1 VSPWL
6 QERRGLLRGPARRF
20 VGGAPDPGRWG
31 GGFYANMREA
41 PPARGVRVCEVS
53 PVAGRDSGVLAAA
66 TPRSLEVVR
75 DPGGEAVRL
84 LAAAAPG
91 DGSWPAETGHDCAGA
106 GAAAPGWAR
115 DGGAVA
121 FDFELSAQL
130 NFAPLA
136 PPDRLLN
143 QLVRTAASR
152 RGDGVWVQAVFALG
166 GEWLARAAREHHAAL
181 ERAAAGGGKTAG
193 LAERLGAH
201 YAARASSPLVALSV
215 RGAVLS
221 PEPLEAVGALAAA
234 LSSVRVESDALAP
247 FTYPAGPALP
257 WLESRALASPRA
269 LALLAA
275 NASAWGGSR
284 LGDGL
289 DLSPVLAATPAELA
303 ALLRLP
309 DDPALRV
316 GYRRRRRGGPEGA
329 VLGHDLSSGD
339 YAGLRTSPAC
349 LALEHAGS
357 HVYVLGGTGTGKTS
371 LLRSIMMHL
380 ATPKAGAPGRAV
392 IVIDVKDDDA
402 LAYLA
407 QVGPN
412 AVRDGRVTYI
422 DVNRTDF
429 AINPLELPPHEGG
442 ARDLVVSRH
451 VGHVLSM
458 LKEVYLQQHLLVQVE
473 RVMRLLLAHLY
484 SRTPTPT
491 MADLYALITQCI
503 GDPTAAARRMAASS
517 PGLEQALA
525 SLSRMPRDSWIPLVN
540 RIEPF
545 AADPYMR
552 SRLCAR
558 RGTVDFGR
566 MLEPGR
572 VTIFRVPEA
581 ETPAHAHAVMP
592 AVIAAGAWNALLARA
607 ESGRERTP
615 VTLFLD
621 EFQMMRNVEM
631 LGAMLSRGR
640 SLGLGLVLAH
650 QNRSQ
655 VGAALLDTIAGNATT
670 HICGRVLGADARAV
684 ATALDPA
691 HAATLEDQL
700 SGLPNR
706 AFLISRTPPDG
717 AERAPPARFEAH
729 APPPALLGAA
739 ELGGLM
745 GRMSEEHRPG
755 AGGQPPPPGLWRSEL
770 AVELPTRLEWHIL
783 LSLRAAP
790 ATLTA
795 LARGAVGAGL
805 IKERHG
811 ASAALASMERRGLVR
826 REGPGAPYSL
836 AGGAGAYLP
845 GGFGA
850 VGRAEGVEGAARA
863 AFGHYASMGHFVAVA
878 AQGGTR
884 GSPDAVDMVA
894 YDYESGEARSVEIES
909 RAEVRSN
916 PEHVAFNMAKWE
928 GMGFAGCDVWSD
940 APAVE
945 RIRLGLDERL
955 RPLVRC
961 FVLQGGEWAAGPAL
975 EGAL

>member
-31 GGFYANMREA
+31 GGFYANMRDA

-53 PVAGRDSGVLAAA
+53 PVAGRDSDVLAAA

-75 DPGGEAVRL
+75 DPGVGAVRL

-143 QLVRTAASR
+143 QIVRTAASR

-166 GEWLARAAREHHAAL
+166 GEGLARAAREHHAAL

-407 QVGPN
+407 QVGPG

-581 ETPAHAHAVMP
+581 ETPAHA
-592 AVIAAGAWNALLARA
+592 
-607 ESGRERTP
+607 
-615 VTLFLD
+615 
-621 EFQMMRNVEM
+621 
-631 LGAMLSRGR
+631 
-640 SLGLGLVLAH
+640 
-650 QNRSQ
+650 
-655 VGAALLDTIAGNATT
+655 GNATT

-770 AVELPTRLEWHIL
+770 AAELPTRLEWHIL

-961 FVLQGGEWAAGPAL
+961 FVLQGGEWAAGPAP